1 MQFEGRKRWIYVGV
15 LILGALISYFV
26 IADSAIFTK
35 MNAGTIAYLEEKRE
49 DVMILTALS
58 GTVSTAITAL
68 PEDMGQPLAEN
79 IANVADY
86 LLVVF
91 AGIWVQKYLVSLAA
105 GLVFKL
111 IVPVSCLLSALN
123 SFWKSERVKGMVTR
137 FLLLGGLLLILVPS
151 SVWLS
156 KYVESTYHYSVD
168 EKIEA
173 VQGVADKAASGGD
186 QGILEAIVGGISNFI
201 GNIKEMFETALADM
215 MEATVVLI
223 VTSCVIP
230 MLVIMLFIWCFN
242 FIFGTSFSVKSPKAN
257 LFGGFAKNRR
267 KSREPSREPRN
278 IEINE

>member
-1 MQFEGRKRWIYVGV
+1 MRQFDGRKRWIYVGV

-26 IADSAIFTK
+26 IADSTFFTK

-68 PEDMGQPLAEN
+68 PEDIGQPLAEN

-91 AGIWVQKYLVSLAA
+91 AGIWVQKYLVSLAT

-111 IVPVSCLLSALN
+111 IVPISCLLSALN
-123 SFWKSERVKGMVTR
+123 AFWKSERVTSIVTR
-137 FLLLGGLLLILVPS
+137 FLLLGSLLLILVPS

-168 EKIEA
+168 DKIEA
-173 VQGVADKAASGGD
+173 VQGAADKVANGES
-186 QGILEAIVGGISNFI
+186 QGLFEAIVGGISNFI
-201 GNIKEMFETALADM
+201 GNIKEMFETVLADM

-230 MLVIMLFIWCFN
+230 MLVILLFIWCFN
-242 FIFGTSFSVKSPKAN
+242 FIFGTSFSAKSAKTN
-257 LFGGFAKNRR
+257 LFGGLIQKRR
-267 KSREPSREPRN
+267 KSGESKVSNYRN
-278 IEINE
+278 R